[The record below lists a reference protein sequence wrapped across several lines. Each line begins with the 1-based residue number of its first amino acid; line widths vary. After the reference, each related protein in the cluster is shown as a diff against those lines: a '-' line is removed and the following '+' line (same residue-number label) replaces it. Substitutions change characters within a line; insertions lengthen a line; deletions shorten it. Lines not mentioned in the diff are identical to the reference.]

1 MRYRT
6 KLYLYFIALSFC
18 SALLAIGG
26 FYFEARKILFSEL
39 RSKVLSVAAT
49 AANSLDGD
57 LIAKIQNPEDVNTPA
72 FQEIAKRF
80 LAIRNANRRDDIY
93 VTYIYTLRADPK
105 DPSQLEIG
113 IEATDNNLDVYT
125 FTGEKYPEGI
135 KYGFLS
141 NLKHDWASP
150 ELVTDRWG
158 RFLSGLSPIYDSQG
172 NYVTTLGIDLSSQ
185 SVIEE
190 LKHLQILA
198 AIILGITLAA
208 AFIAATFIS
217 RAMTRSF
224 ERITEGVHQI
234 EHGDLK
240 ARIELPT
247 HDEFANLAD
256 AINHMAKGLEEHER
270 VKLNFVRYV
279 SKHVLEKILSSDMT
293 PVLKGERRKITV
305 LFSDIREFTLLSEK
319 LEAEDVVSL
328 LNEYLDHML
337 RVIFEHNG
345 TLDKFIGDGLMVE
358 FGAPLE
364 DEHQEKH
371 ALETAIAMQKELKML
386 NEKWSQQ
393 GRPNLKMGI
402 GIHTGFAI
410 VGNIGSEKRME
421 YTAIGDTV
429 NVAARLEQATKEY
442 KTSILFSETTMQ
454 GIPQIDRLYSI
465 QSLGPIPLPGRTQ
478 PVAAYTVNLD
488 F

>member
-1 MRYRT
+1 MKYRT
-6 KLYLYFIALSFC
+6 KLYLIFIVLTFC
-18 SALLAIGG
+18 STCLAIGWL
-26 FYFEARKILFSEL
+26 YWEARQILFGEL
-39 RSKVLSVAAT
+39 RSKVLTAATT

-57 LIAKIQNPEDVNTPA
+57 LVAKIQKPEDTDTPE
-72 FQEIAKRF
+72 FKEITKKF
-80 LAIRNANRRDDIY
+80 LSIRNANRRDDIY
-93 VTYIYTLRADPK
+93 VTYIYTLRADPE
-105 DPSQLEIG
+105 DPNQLEIG
-113 IEATDNNLDVYT
+113 IEATDANPDVYA

-135 KYGFLS
+135 KYGFLQ
-141 NLKHDWASP
+141 NLKHDWTSP

-158 RFLSGLSPIYDSQG
+158 RFLTGLSPVYDSQG
-172 NYVTTLGIDLSSQ
+172 NYVATLGIDLSSQ
-185 SVIEE
+185 SVIHE
-190 LKHLQILA
+190 LRRLQLLA
-198 AIILGITLAA
+198 AITLGATLLAA
-208 AFIAATFIS
+208 ILAATFIS

-224 ERITEGVHQI
+224 DQITEGVHQI

-240 ARIELPT
+240 ARIVLPT

-279 SKHVLEKILSSDMT
+279 SKHVLEKILASDMA

-319 LEAEDVVSL
+319 LDAEEVVSL

-364 DEHQEKH
+364 DEQQEKH
-371 ALETAIAMQKELKML
+371 ALETAVAMQTALKKL
-386 NEKWSQQ
+386 NDKWMKQ
-393 GRPNLKMGI
+393 GRPHLKMGI

-442 KTSILFSETTMQ
+442 KTSILFSESTMQ
-454 GIPQIDRLYSI
+454 GIPEINRIYPI
-465 QSLGPIPLPGRTQ
+465 KPLGPISLPGRTK
-478 PVAAYTVNLD
+478 PVVAYTVDL
-488 F
+488 

>member
-1 MRYRT
+1 MKYRT
-6 KLYLYFIALSFC
+6 KLYLSIIGITFC
-18 SALLAIGG
+18 AAFLAIAC
-26 FYFEARKILFSEL
+26 FYAEARHILFGEL
-39 RSKVLSVAAT
+39 RSKVLTAAT
-49 AANSLDGD
+49 TAASSLDGD
-57 LIAKIQNPEDVNTPA
+57 LIAKIQKPSDTTTTE
-72 FQEIAKRF
+72 FQKIAKQF

-93 VTYIYTLRADPK
+93 VNYIYTLRADPD

-113 IEATDNNLDVYT
+113 IEATDANPDVYA

-135 KYGFLS
+135 KYGFLK
-141 NLKHDWASP
+141 NLKHNWTSP

-172 NYVTTLGIDLSSQ
+172 QYVTTLGVDLSSQ
-185 SVIEE
+185 SVIHE
-190 LKHLQILA
+190 LRHLQLLA
-198 AIILGITLAA
+198 GITLGLTLAA
-208 AFIAATFIS
+208 AFLAATFIT
-217 RAMTRSF
+217 RTMTRSF
-224 ERITEGVHQI
+224 EQITTGVHQI

-240 ARIELPT
+240 TRINLPT

-279 SKHVLEKILSSDMT
+279 SKHVLEKILASDTT
-293 PVLKGERRKITV
+293 PALKGERRKITV
-305 LFSDIREFTLLSEK
+305 LFSDIREFTQL
-319 LEAEDVVSL
+319 AERLDPEEIVSL

-364 DEHQEKH
+364 DIEQEKH
-371 ALETAIAMQKELKML
+371 ALQTAVAMQSELKKL
-386 NEKWSQQ
+386 NAKWAQQ

-402 GIHTGFAI
+402 GVHTGFAI

-429 NVAARLEQATKEY
+429 NVASRLEQATKSF
-442 KTSILFSETTMQ
+442 KTSILLSETTKLGAQ
-454 GIPQIDRLYSI
+454 GLYPYK
-465 QSLGPIPLPGRTQ
+465 SLGPIALPGRTQ
-478 PVAAYTVNLD
+478 PVDAYTIEL
-488 F
+488 